1 MLHKYIDKN
10 IKTLQHHNMLC
21 INVMDGWHMY
31 VHVEVCVS
39 KLQVLYVCYYLHN
52 DARGKENCRDFG
64 RSVVSRLRWL
74 DGQQAAEFEVLNH
87 RKLLQTLETGGQ
99 KRQK

>member
-1 MLHKYIDKN
+1 MSWMAG
-10 IKTLQHHNMLC
+10 TC
-21 INVMDGWHMY
+21 T

-39 KLQVLYVCYYLHN
+39 KLQVLYVCCYLHK

-64 RSVVSRLRWL
+64 LSVVSRLRWL

-99 KRQK
+99 K